1 MARPWL
7 ELLDPGLTAL
17 KTAVGTGFDERLNLA
32 RALNGRARHSEAQEM
47 LDQLLAEDRS
57 HADAWFERLLCFSD
71 HTDTDEGLELMAQL
85 ESLRDEQPGHGGH
98 LRNLAYL
105 RLLLQDAD
113 GADLALQQALAQ
125 DGQDPK
131 ALELAGLVQLHRNH
145 PAEARAWLL
154 KALSLRPKDPR
165 TLRLLA
171 IAMEQMGDWTGAETQ
186 LVAALRAEESYYWG
200 WHALGELLLKRGDL
214 AEGLRCIQRAR
225 SLHVCDPAS
234 YFILA
239 ELFSEQGH
247 LELAQGQLHTL
258 MLLAPPAP
266 VLAEAQALLGE
277 LKRDM
282 GDRDGAVSY
291 FSLAAE
297 TDPDAANPWAALG
310 DMAREE
316 SRWEDALRCYREALM
331 REPDAADLQ
340 VQLGYALLETRQ
352 GPAAEQAFLQALE
365 LDPGE
370 YSAYLGLSEVYRF
383 SNRREDQLGMVDQ
396 AMALAPEDA
405 DVWNA
410 RGVALEVTDRWKE
423 ATEAYE
429 KALALEP
436 QHRKAAN
443 NLGFVLEKR
452 MNHGEPELRARAI
465 EAWRQRLFICRDEGQ
480 SLKMAKEHLAGLG
493 VEEGTLREWL
503 RPEFLAAEMKG

>member
-1 MARPWL
+1 MARPWIK
-7 ELLDPGLTAL
+7 LLDPGLTAL
-17 KTAVGTGFDERLNLA
+17 KSAAGTSFEDRLELA
-32 RALNGRARHSEAQEM
+32 RALNGRARHGEAQEI

-57 HADAWFERLLCFSD
+57 HAEAWFERLLCFSD
-71 HTDTDEGLELMAQL
+71 HSEDEEGLELLGQL
-85 ESLRDEQPGHGGH
+85 ESLRDEHRKDGGH
-98 LRNLAYL
+98 LRNLGYL
-105 RLLLQDAD
+105 RLLLQDID
-113 GADLALQQALAQ
+113 GAELALQQALALN
-125 DGQDPK
+125 GQDPK

-145 PAEARAWLL
+145 PSDAKAWLL
-154 KALSLRPKDPR
+154 KSLSLHPTDPR

-171 IAMEQMGDWTGAETQ
+171 ITMEQLGDWTGAEAQ
-186 LVAALRAEESYYWG
+186 LMAALQADGAYYWG

-239 ELFSEQGH
+239 EIFSEQGH

-291 FSLAAE
+291 FTLAAE
-297 TDPDAANPWAALG
+297 TDPDASNPWAALG

-340 VQLGYALLETRQ
+340 VQLGYALIETRQ

-365 LDPGE
+365 LDPSE

-383 SNRREDQLGMVDQ
+383 ANRREDQMGMVDQ
-396 AMALAPEDA
+396 AMTLAPDDA

-410 RGVALEVTDRWKE
+410 RGVALEVTGRLLE

-429 KALALEP
+429 KALALDP
-436 QHRKAAN
+436 LHRKAAN

-452 MNHGEPELRARAI
+452 MEQGEPELRARAT
-465 EAWRQRLFICRDEGQ
+465 EAWKQRLLICRDEGQ
-480 SLKMAKEHLAGLG
+480 SMKMATEHLTQLG
-493 VEEGTLREWL
+493 VGDDTLREWL
-503 RPEFLAAEMKG
+503 RPEFLPAGMED

>member
-1 MARPWL
+1 MVRPWL
-7 ELLDPGLTAL
+7 KLLDPGLTAL
-17 KTAVGTGFDERLNLA
+17 KTAIGTGFDERMALA
-32 RALNGRARHSEAQEM
+32 RALNGRARHEEAREI

-57 HADAWFERLLCFSD
+57 HAEAWFERLLCLSD
-71 HTDTDEGLELMAQL
+71 HTNEEEGLELLGQL
-85 ESLRDEQPGHGGH
+85 ESLRDEHPGHAGH
-98 LRNLAYL
+98 LRNLGYL
-105 RLLLQDAD
+105 RLLLQDLD
-113 GADLALQQALAQ
+113 GAELALQQALAQ
-125 DGQDPK
+125 KGEDPK
-131 ALELAGLVQLHRNH
+131 SLELAGLVQLHRNH
-145 PAEARAWLL
+145 PAEAKGWLL
-154 KALSLRPKDPR
+154 KALSLKPRDPR

-171 IAMEQMGDWTGAETQ
+171 IAMEQLGDWTGAEAQ
-186 LVAALRAEESYYWG
+186 LVAALQAEDAYYWG

-239 ELFSEQGH
+239 EIFSEQGH

-266 VLAEAQALLGE
+266 VMAEAQALLGE

-282 GDRDGAVSY
+282 GDRDGALSY
-291 FSLAAE
+291 FSLATE
-297 TDPDAANPWAALG
+297 TDPDASNPWAALG
-310 DMAREE
+310 DMAREDA
-316 SRWEDALRCYREALM
+316 RWEDALRCYREALM

-365 LDPGE
+365 LDPSE

-383 SNRREDQLGMVDQ
+383 ANRREDQVKMVEQ
-396 AMALAPEDA
+396 AMALAPEDS

-452 MNHGEPELRARAI
+452 MDNGEPELRGRAI
-465 EAWRQRLFICRDEGQ
+465 EAWKQRLLICSDEGQ
-480 SLKMAKEHLAGLG
+480 SLKMATEHLANLG
-493 VEEGTLREWL
+493 VGEETLREWL
-503 RPEFLAAEMKG
+503 RPEFLAAGMEG

>member
-17 KTAVGTGFDERLNLA
+17 KKAVGTGFQERLDLA
-32 RALNGRARHSEAQEM
+32 RALNGRARHDEAKEL
-47 LDQLLAEDRS
+47 LDQLLAEDRA
-57 HADAWFERLLCFSD
+57 HAEAWFERLLCFND
-71 HTDTDEGLELMAQL
+71 HSGEEEGLELLSQL
-85 ESLRDEQPGHGGH
+85 ESLRDEHPKEGGH
-98 LRNLAYL
+98 LRNLGYL
-105 RLLLQDAD
+105 RLLRQDLD
-113 GADLALQQALAQ
+113 GAESVLQQALALS
-125 DGQDPK
+125 GQDPK
-131 ALELAGLVQLHRNH
+131 ALELAGLVQLHLNH
-145 PAEARAWLL
+145 ASEAKAWLL
-154 KALSLRPKDPR
+154 KALSLNPRDPR

-171 IAMEQMGDWTGAETQ
+171 IAMEELGDKAGAEAQ
-186 LVAALRAEESYYWG
+186 LVAALRADGNYYWG
-200 WHALGELLLKRGDL
+200 WHALGELLLNRGEL
-214 AEGLRCIQRAR
+214 ADGLRCIQRAR

-239 ELFSEQGH
+239 EIFSEQGH
-247 LELAQGQLHTL
+247 LELAQAQLHTL
-258 MLLAPPAP
+258 MLLAPPGP
-266 VLAEAQALLGE
+266 VLAEAQALQGE

-282 GDRDGAVSY
+282 GDRDGALSY
-291 FSLAAE
+291 FSLATE

-340 VQLGYALLETRQ
+340 VQLGYVLVETRQ
-352 GPAAEQAFLQALE
+352 SPAAEQAFLQALE

-383 SNRREDQLGMVDQ
+383 ANRREDQMSMVEQ
-396 AMALAPEDA
+396 AMALAPQDA

-410 RGVALEVTDRWKE
+410 MGVALEVTDRWPE

-452 MNHGEPELRARAI
+452 MNRDEPELRERAT
-465 EAWRQRLFICRDEGQ
+465 EAWKQRLLLCRDEGQ
-480 SLKMAKEHLAGLG
+480 SVKMAAEHLTQLG
-493 VEEGTLREWL
+493 VGDDTLREWL
-503 RPEFLAAEMKG
+503 RPDFLGTDSEG

>member
-1 MARPWL
+1 MARPWIK
-7 ELLDPGLTAL
+7 LLDPGLTAL
-17 KTAVGTGFDERLNLA
+17 KASAGTSFEDRLALA
-32 RALNGRARHSEAQEM
+32 RALNGRARHGEAQEI
-47 LDQLLAEDRS
+47 LDLLLAENRA
-57 HADAWFERLLCFSD
+57 HVDAWFERLLCFDD
-71 HTDTDEGLELMAQL
+71 HSGAEEGLELLGQM
-85 ESLRDEQPGHGGH
+85 ESIRVEHPAEGGH
-98 LRNLAYL
+98 LRNLGYL
-105 RLLLQDAD
+105 RLLLQDLD
-113 GADLALQQALAQ
+113 GAELALQQALALN
-125 DGQDPK
+125 GQDPK
-131 ALELAGLVQLHRNH
+131 CLELAGLVQLHLNH
-145 PAEARAWLL
+145 ASDAKAWLL
-154 KALSLRPKDPR
+154 KSLSLNPKDPR

-171 IAMEQMGDWTGAETQ
+171 IAMEELNDWTGAEAQ
-186 LVAALRAEESYYWG
+186 LVAALNADEFYYWG
-200 WHALGELLLKRGDL
+200 WHALGELLLKRGEL

-225 SLHVCDPAS
+225 SLNACDPAS

-239 ELFSEQGH
+239 EIFSEQGH

-258 MLLAPPAP
+258 MLLAPSAP

-291 FSLAAE
+291 FTLAAE
-297 TDPDAANPWAALG
+297 TDPDASNPWAALG

-316 SRWEDALRCYREALM
+316 CHWEDALRCYREALM

-340 VQLGYALLETRQ
+340 VQLGYVLVETHQ

-383 SNRREDQLGMVDQ
+383 ANRREDQMAMVDQ
-396 AMALAPEDA
+396 AMALAPLDA

-410 RGVALEVTDRWKE
+410 KGVALEVTNHWKE

-429 KALALEP
+429 KALELEP

-452 MNHGEPELRARAI
+452 MKNGEPDMLTRAT
-465 EAWRQRLFICRDEGQ
+465 EAWKQRLVICSDEGQ
-480 SLKMAKEHLAGLG
+480 SLKMATEHLAALG
-493 VEEGTLREWL
+493 VGDDTIREWL
-503 RPEFLAAEMKG
+503 RPGFMAAETQD

>member
-1 MARPWL
+1 
-7 ELLDPGLTAL
+7 
-17 KTAVGTGFDERLNLA
+17 
-32 RALNGRARHSEAQEM
+32 
-47 LDQLLAEDRS
+47 
-57 HADAWFERLLCFSD
+57 
-71 HTDTDEGLELMAQL
+71 
-85 ESLRDEQPGHGGH
+85 
-98 LRNLAYL
+98 
-105 RLLLQDAD
+105 
-113 GADLALQQALAQ
+113 
-125 DGQDPK
+125 
-131 ALELAGLVQLHRNH
+131 
-145 PAEARAWLL
+145 
-154 KALSLRPKDPR
+154 
-165 TLRLLA
+165 
-171 IAMEQMGDWTGAETQ
+171 
-186 LVAALRAEESYYWG
+186 
-200 WHALGELLLKRGDL
+200 
-214 AEGLRCIQRAR
+214 LRCIQRAR
-225 SLHVCDPAS
+225 SLHVTDPAS
-234 YFILA
+234 YFLLA
-239 ELFSEQGH
+239 EIFSEQGH

-258 MLLAPPAP
+258 MLLAPPVS

-282 GDRDGAVSY
+282 GDRDGAASY
-291 FSLAAE
+291 FSLATE

-316 SRWEDALRCYREALM
+316 CRWEDAMRCYREALM

-340 VQLGYALLETRQ
+340 VQLGYVLVETRQ

-383 SNRREDQLGMVDQ
+383 ANRREDQMSMVEQ

-410 RGVALEVTDRWKE
+410 KGVALEVTNHWQD

-452 MNHGEPELRARAI
+452 MNHGEPDLRARAT
-465 EAWRQRLFICRDEGQ
+465 EAWRQRLLICRDEDQ
-480 SLKMAKEHLAGLG
+480 SLKMAIDHLSNLG
-493 VEEGTLREWL
+493 IAEDTIREWL
-503 RPEFLAAEMKG
+503 RPEFLEVGSQA

>member
-1 MARPWL
+1 MVRPWIK
-7 ELLDPGLTAL
+7 LLDPGLTAL
-17 KTAVGTGFDERLNLA
+17 KSAAGTSFDERLDLA
-32 RALNGRARHSEAQEM
+32 RALNGRARHAEAQEL
-47 LDQLLAEDRS
+47 LDQLLAENRS
-57 HADAWFERLLCFSD
+57 HAEAWFERLLCFSD
-71 HTDTDEGLELMAQL
+71 HAEADEGLELMGQL
-85 ESLRDEQPGHGGH
+85 ESLRDEHPKHGGY
-98 LRNLAYL
+98 LRNLGYL
-105 RLLLQDAD
+105 RLLLQDID
-113 GADLALQQALAQ
+113 GADLALQQALAL

-131 ALELAGLVQLHRNH
+131 VLELAGLVQLHRGH
-145 PAEARAWLL
+145 PAEAKAWLL
-154 KALSLRPKDPR
+154 KSLSLKPKDSR

-171 IAMEQMGDWTGAETQ
+171 IAMEQLGDWTGAEAQ
-186 LVAALRAEESYYWG
+186 LMAALQADETYYWG

-239 ELFSEQGH
+239 EIFSEQGH

-291 FSLAAE
+291 FTLAAE
-297 TDPDAANPWAALG
+297 TDPDASNPWAALG

-316 SRWEDALRCYREALM
+316 SRWDDALRCYREALM

-365 LDPGE
+365 LDPSE

-383 SNRREDQLGMVDQ
+383 SNRREDQMGMVDQ
-396 AMALAPEDA
+396 AMALAPDDA

-410 RGVALEVTDRWKE
+410 RGVALEVTGRWKE

-429 KALALEP
+429 RALSLEP
-436 QHRKAAN
+436 HHRKAAN

-452 MNHGEPELRARAI
+452 MENGEPELRGRAT
-465 EAWRQRLFICRDEGQ
+465 EAWKQRLLICRDEGQ
-480 SLKMAKEHLAGLG
+480 SMKMATEHLARLG
-493 VEEGTLREWL
+493 VGEETLLEWL
-503 RPEFLAAEMKG
+503 RPEFLAAEMEG

>member
-7 ELLDPGLTAL
+7 KLLDPGLTAL
-17 KTAVGTGFDERLNLA
+17 KAATGTSFEDRLGLA
-32 RALNGRARHSEAQEM
+32 RALNGRARHDEAQEI

-57 HADAWFERLLCFSD
+57 HAEAWFERLLCLSD
-71 HTDTDEGLELMAQL
+71 HATEEEGLELMGQL
-85 ESLRDEQPGHGGH
+85 ESLRDEHPSAGGH
-98 LRNLAYL
+98 LRNLGYL
-105 RLLLQDAD
+105 RLLLQDVD
-113 GADLALQQALAQ
+113 GAEHALQQALALN
-125 DGQDPK
+125 GQDPK
-131 ALELAGLVQLHRNH
+131 ALELAGLVQLHLNH
-145 PAEARAWLL
+145 APEAKAWLL
-154 KALSLRPKDPR
+154 KALSLNPKDPR

-171 IAMEQMGDWTGAETQ
+171 IAMEQLGDLAGAEAQ
-186 LVAALRAEESYYWG
+186 LVAALQAEESYYWG

-234 YFILA
+234 YFILS
-239 ELFSEQGH
+239 EIFSEQGH
-247 LELAQGQLHTL
+247 LELAAGQLHTL
-258 MLLAPPAP
+258 MLLAPPRP

-282 GDRDGAVSY
+282 GDRDGALSY

-316 SRWEDALRCYREALM
+316 NRWEDALRCYREALM

-352 GPAAEQAFLQALE
+352 GQAAEQAFLQSLE

-383 SNRREDQLGMVDQ
+383 ANRREDQMSMVEQ
-396 AMALAPEDA
+396 AMVLAPDDS

-410 RGVALEVTDRWKE
+410 KGVALEVTDRWKE

-452 MNHGEPELRARAI
+452 MHHGEPELRARAT
-465 EAWRQRLFICRDEGQ
+465 EAWKQRLLICRDEGQ
-480 SLKMAKEHLAGLG
+480 SLKMATEHLASLG
-493 VEEGTLREWL
+493 VDDDTIREWL
-503 RPEFLAAEMKG
+503 RPDFLVAESSR

>member
-7 ELLDPGLTAL
+7 KLLDPGLTAL
-17 KTAVGTGFDERLNLA
+17 KERAGAAFEERLGLA
-32 RALNGRARHSEAQEM
+32 RALNGRGRHGEAKEI
-47 LDQLLAEDRS
+47 LDELLAEDRA
-57 HADAWFERLLCFSD
+57 HGEAWFERLLCHGD
-71 HTDTDEGLELMAQL
+71 QATEEEGLEILSQL
-85 ESLRDEQPGHGGH
+85 ESLRDESPKDSVH
-98 LRNLAYL
+98 LRNLGYI
-105 RLLLQDAD
+105 RLLLLDLD
-113 GADLALQQALAQ
+113 GAELALTQSLAIQ
-125 DGQDPK
+125 GQDPK
-131 ALELAGLVQLHRNH
+131 TLELMGLLHLH
-145 PAEARAWLL
+145 HGQPAEGKGWLL
-154 KALSLRPKDPR
+154 KSLSLQPKDPR

-171 IAMEQMGDWTGAETQ
+171 IALEQLGDFPGAEIQ
-186 LVAALRAEESYYWG
+186 LVAALKADECYYWG
-200 WHALGELLLKRGDL
+200 WHTLGELLLKRGDL
-214 AEGLRCIQRAR
+214 GEGFRCILRAR
-225 SLHVCDPAS
+225 SLHVTDPAS

-239 ELFSEQGH
+239 EIFSEQGH

-258 MLLAPPAP
+258 MLLAPPCP

-277 LKRDM
+277 LRRDM

-316 SRWEDALRCYREALM
+316 TRWEDALRCYREALM
-331 REPDAADLQ
+331 REPEASDLQ
-340 VQLGYALLETRQ
+340 VQMGYALLETKQ
-352 GPAAEQAFLQALE
+352 STAAEQAFLQALE

-383 SNRREDQLGMVDQ
+383 ANRREDQMGMVEQ
-396 AMALAPEDA
+396 AMALAPQDA

-410 RGVALEVTDRWKE
+410 KGVALEVTERWKD

-436 QHRKAAN
+436 HHRKAAN

-452 MNHGEPELRARAI
+452 MDHGEPELRERAV
-465 EAWRQRLFICRDEGQ
+465 EAWKQRLLICRDEGQ
-480 SLKMAKEHLAGLG
+480 SLKMATDHLTLLG
-493 VEEGTLREWL
+493 MGEETLREWI
-503 RPEFLAAEMKG
+503 RSETLAANTQA

>member
-7 ELLDPGLTAL
+7 ELLDPSLTAL
-17 KTAVGTGFDERLNLA
+17 KKAVGTGFQERLDLA
-32 RALNGRARHSEAQEM
+32 RALNGRARHDEAREI
-47 LDQLLAEDRS
+47 LEQLLAEDRA
-57 HADAWFERLLCFSD
+57 HAEAWFERLLCFDD
-71 HTDTDEGLELMAQL
+71 HSGEGEALELLGQL
-85 ESLRDEQPGHGGH
+85 ESLRDEHPADGGH
-98 LRNLAYL
+98 LRNLGYL
-105 RLLLQDAD
+105 RLLRQDPD
-113 GADLALQQALAQ
+113 GAEQALQQALALN
-125 DGQDPK
+125 GQDPK
-131 ALELAGLVQLHRNH
+131 ALELAGLVQLHLNH
-145 PAEARAWLL
+145 APEAKAWLL
-154 KALSLRPKDPR
+154 KALSLNPKDPR

-171 IAMEQMGDWTGAETQ
+171 IAMEQLGDVANAETQ
-186 LVAALRAEESYYWG
+186 LVAALRADGCYYWG
-200 WHALGELLLKRGDL
+200 WHALGELLLNRGEL

-225 SLHVCDPAS
+225 SLHVSDPAS

-239 ELFSEQGH
+239 EIFSEQGH

-258 MLLAPPAP
+258 MLFAPPAP

-282 GDRDGAVSY
+282 GDLDGAQSY
-291 FSLAAE
+291 FSLATE

-310 DMAREE
+310 DLAREE
-316 SRWEDALRCYREALM
+316 SRWDEALRCYREALL

-340 VQLGYALLETRQ
+340 VQLGYVLVETRQ
-352 GPAAEQAFLQALE
+352 TVAAEQAFLQALE

-370 YSAYLGLSEVYRF
+370 YSAFLGLSEVYRF
-383 SNRREDQLGMVDQ
+383 ANRREDQMDMVDQ
-396 AMALAPEDA
+396 AMELAPQDA

-410 RGVALEVTDRWKE
+410 KGVALEVTDRWAE

-452 MNHGEPELRARAI
+452 MNHDEPELRARAT
-465 EAWRQRLFICRDEGQ
+465 EAWKQRLLLCRDEGQ
-480 SLKMAKEHLAGLG
+480 SVKMAAEHLTQLG
-493 VEEGTLREWL
+493 VSDDTLREWL
-503 RPEFLAAEMKG
+503 RPEFLEADSEA

>member
-7 ELLDPGLTAL
+7 NLLDPGLTAL
-17 KTAVGTGFDERLNLA
+17 LNAAGKSYDERLTLA
-32 RALNGRARHSEAQEM
+32 RALNGRSRHEEAREILER
-47 LDQLLAEDRS
+47 LLAEDRS
-57 HADAWFERLLCFSD
+57 HAEAWFERLLCFSD
-71 HTDTDEGLELMAQL
+71 HAGAEEGQELLGLL
-85 ESLRDEQPGHGGH
+85 ESLRDEHPKNGGY
-98 LRNLAYL
+98 LRNIGYL
-105 RLLLQDAD
+105 RLLIQDLD
-113 GADLALQQALAQ
+113 GAELALQQALQ
-125 DGQDPK
+125 LNGQDPK
-131 ALELAGLVQLHRNH
+131 CLELAGLGQLHLNH
-145 PAEARAWLL
+145 APEAKAWLL
-154 KALSLRPKDPR
+154 KALSLNPKDPR

-171 IAMEQMGDWTGAETQ
+171 IAMEQLGDFAGAEAQ
-186 LVAALRAEESYYWG
+186 LVAALTADESYYWG
-200 WHALGELLLKRGDL
+200 WHALGELLLKRGEL
-214 AEGLRCIQRAR
+214 AEGMRCIHRAR
-225 SLHVCDPAS
+225 SLHACDPAS
-234 YFILA
+234 FFILA
-239 ELFSEQGH
+239 EIFSEQGH

-277 LKRDM
+277 IKRDL

-291 FSLAAE
+291 FSLATE
-297 TDPDAANPWAALG
+297 TDPDASNPWAALG

-316 SRWEDALRCYREALM
+316 SRWDDALRCYREALM

-340 VQLGYALLETRQ
+340 VQLGYVLVETRQ
-352 GPAAEQAFLQALE
+352 GAAAEQAFLQALE

-383 SNRREDQLGMVDQ
+383 ANRREDQMAMVEQ
-396 AMALAPEDA
+396 AMALAPQDA

-410 RGVALEVTDRWKE
+410 KGVALEVLKKWKE

-452 MNHGEPELRARAI
+452 MGHGEPELRARAT
-465 EAWRQRLFICRDEGQ
+465 EAWKQRLLICREEDQ
-480 SLKMAKEHLAGLG
+480 SLKMAIEHLANLG
-493 VEEGTLREWL
+493 VTDDTIRELL
-503 RPEFLAAEMKG
+503 RPGFLLDESEE

>member
-7 ELLDPGLTAL
+7 KLLDPGLTAL
-17 KTAVGTGFDERLNLA
+17 KTAARTSFDDRLALA
-32 RALNGRARHSEAQEM
+32 RAYNGRARHEEAREV

-57 HADAWFERLLCFSD
+57 NAEAWFERLLCFND
-71 HTDTDEGLELMAQL
+71 HSGEEEGLELMGQL
-85 ESLRDEQPGHGGH
+85 DSLRDEQPTAGGH
-98 LRNLAYL
+98 LRNLGYL
-105 RLLLQDAD
+105 RLLMQDPD
-113 GADLALQQALAQ
+113 GAEHALHQALALN
-125 DGQDPK
+125 GQDPK
-131 ALELAGLVQLHRNH
+131 ALELAGLVQLHLNQ
-145 PAEARAWLL
+145 PSDAKAWLL
-154 KALSLRPKDPR
+154 KALTLNPKDPR

-171 IAMEQMGDWTGAETQ
+171 IAMEQLGDLSGAEAQ
-186 LVAALRAEESYYWG
+186 LMAALQSEETYYWG
-200 WHALGELLLKRGDL
+200 WHALGELLLKRGEL

-225 SLHVCDPAS
+225 SLHVSDPTS

-239 ELFSEQGH
+239 EIFSEQGH

-297 TDPDAANPWAALG
+297 TDPDASNPWAALG

-316 SRWEDALRCYREALM
+316 CRWDDALRCYREALM

-340 VQLGYALLETRQ
+340 VQLGYVLVETHQ
-352 GPAAEQAFLQALE
+352 GTAAEQAFLQALE

-383 SNRREDQLGMVDQ
+383 ANRREDQMSMVEQ
-396 AMALAPEDA
+396 AMTLAPQDA

-410 RGVALEVTDRWKE
+410 RGVALEVTNRWRE

-436 QHRKAAN
+436 HHRKAAN

-452 MNHGEPELRARAI
+452 MNGGESDLRGRAT
-465 EAWRQRLFICRDEGQ
+465 EAWKQRLLICRDEDQ
-480 SLKMAKEHLAGLG
+480 SLKMATEHLANLG
-493 VEEGTLREWL
+493 IDDDTIREWL
-503 RPEFLAAEMKG
+503 RPGFLAESEA

>member
-7 ELLDPGLTAL
+7 KLLDPGLTAL
-17 KTAVGTGFDERLNLA
+17 KAAAGTSFEDRLNLA
-32 RALNGRARHSEAQEM
+32 RAFNGRARHDEAREI
-47 LDQLLAEDRS
+47 LDQLLAENRA
-57 HADAWFERLLCFSD
+57 HAEAWFERLLCFSD
-71 HTDTDEGLELMAQL
+71 HDGEEEGLELLAQL
-85 ESLRDEQPGHGGH
+85 ESLRDEHPHVGAH
-98 LRNLAYL
+98 LRNLGYL
-105 RLLLQDAD
+105 RLLMHDLD
-113 GADLALQQALAQ
+113 GAEQTLHQALTLNGKDA
-125 DGQDPK
+125 K
-131 ALELAGLVQLHRNH
+131 ALELTGLVQLHLNH
-145 PAEARAWLL
+145 TPEAKAWLL
-154 KALSLRPKDPR
+154 KALSINPKDPR

-171 IAMEQMGDWTGAETQ
+171 IAMEQLGDATGAEAQ
-186 LVAALRAEESYYWG
+186 LVAALQAEECYYWG
-200 WHALGELLLKRGDL
+200 WHALGEILLKQGEL

-225 SLHVCDPAS
+225 SLHVGDPAS

-239 ELFSEQGH
+239 EIFSEQGH

-258 MLLAPPAP
+258 MLLAPQAT

-282 GDRDGAVSY
+282 GDRDGAASY
-291 FSLAAE
+291 FSLATE

-316 SRWEDALRCYREALM
+316 SRWDDALRCYREALM

-340 VQLGYALLETRQ
+340 VQLGYVLVETRQ

-383 SNRREDQLGMVDQ
+383 ANRREDQMGMVDQ
-396 AMALAPEDA
+396 AMALAPQDA

-410 RGVALEVTDRWKE
+410 KGVALEVTKRWKE

-429 KALALEP
+429 KALAFEP

-452 MNHGEPELRARAI
+452 MNHGEPELRAQAT
-465 EAWRQRLFICRDEGQ
+465 EAWKQRLLICRDENQ
-480 SLKMAKEHLAGLG
+480 SLKMATEHLANLG
-493 VEEGTLREWL
+493 VDDNTIREWL
-503 RPEFLAAEMKG
+503 RPGFLELESQE

>member
-1 MARPWL
+1 MA
-7 ELLDPGLTAL
+7 
-17 KTAVGTGFDERLNLA
+17 
-32 RALNGRARHSEAQEM
+32 
-47 LDQLLAEDRS
+47 
-57 HADAWFERLLCFSD
+57 
-71 HTDTDEGLELMAQL
+71 
-85 ESLRDEQPGHGGH
+85 
-98 LRNLAYL
+98 
-105 RLLLQDAD
+105 
-113 GADLALQQALAQ
+113 ALQ
-125 DGQDPK
+125 
-131 ALELAGLVQLHRNH
+131 
-145 PAEARAWLL
+145 
-154 KALSLRPKDPR
+154 
-165 TLRLLA
+165 
-171 IAMEQMGDWTGAETQ
+171 
-186 LVAALRAEESYYWG
+186 AEECYYWG

-239 ELFSEQGH
+239 EIFSEQGH

-266 VLAEAQALLGE
+266 VMAEAQALLGE

-291 FSLAAE
+291 FTLAAE
-297 TDPDAANPWAALG
+297 TDPDASNPWAALG

-316 SRWEDALRCYREALM
+316 CRWDDALRCYREALM

-340 VQLGYALLETRQ
+340 VQLGYALLESRQ
-352 GPAAEQAFLQALE
+352 GPAAEHAFLQALE

-370 YSAYLGLSEVYRF
+370 YSAYLGLSEIYRF
-383 SNRREDQLGMVDQ
+383 ANRREDQMSMVDQ
-396 AMALAPEDA
+396 AMILAPEDA

-452 MNHGEPELRARAI
+452 MNHSEPELRAQAI
-465 EAWRQRLFICRDEGQ
+465 EAWKQRLLICCDEGQ
-480 SLKMAKEHLAGLG
+480 SLKMATEHLAHLG
-493 VEEGTLREWL
+493 VDEEALRDWL
-503 RPEFLAAEMKG
+503 RPKFLAADLEG

>member
-7 ELLDPGLTAL
+7 KLLDPGLTAL
-17 KTAVGTGFDERLNLA
+17 KTAARTSFDDRLALA
-32 RALNGRARHSEAQEM
+32 RAYNGRARHEEAREV

-57 HADAWFERLLCFSD
+57 NAEAWFERLLCFND
-71 HTDTDEGLELMAQL
+71 HSGEEEGLELMGQL
-85 ESLRDEQPGHGGH
+85 DSLRDEQPTAGGH
-98 LRNLAYL
+98 LRNLGYL
-105 RLLLQDAD
+105 RLLMQDPD
-113 GADLALQQALAQ
+113 GAEHALHQALALN
-125 DGQDPK
+125 GQDPK
-131 ALELAGLVQLHRNH
+131 ALELAGLVQLHLNQ
-145 PAEARAWLL
+145 PSDAKAWLL
-154 KALSLRPKDPR
+154 KALTLNPKDPR

-171 IAMEQMGDWTGAETQ
+171 IAMEQLGDLSGAEAQ
-186 LVAALRAEESYYWG
+186 LMAALQSEETYYWG
-200 WHALGELLLKRGDL
+200 WHALGELLLKRGEL

-225 SLHVCDPAS
+225 SLHVSDPTS

-239 ELFSEQGH
+239 EIFSEQGH

-297 TDPDAANPWAALG
+297 TDPDASNPWAALG

-316 SRWEDALRCYREALM
+316 CRWDDALRCYREALM

-340 VQLGYALLETRQ
+340 VQLGYVLVETHQ
-352 GPAAEQAFLQALE
+352 GTAAEQAFLQALE

-383 SNRREDQLGMVDQ
+383 ANRREDQISMVEQ
-396 AMALAPEDA
+396 AMTLAPQDA

-410 RGVALEVTDRWKE
+410 RGVALEVTNRWRE

-436 QHRKAAN
+436 HHRKAAN

-452 MNHGEPELRARAI
+452 MNGGESDLRGRAT
-465 EAWRQRLFICRDEGQ
+465 EAWKQRLLICRDEDQ
-480 SLKMAKEHLAGLG
+480 SLKMATEHLANLG
-493 VEEGTLREWL
+493 IDDDTIREWL
-503 RPEFLAAEMKG
+503 RPGFLAESEA

>member
-7 ELLDPGLTAL
+7 KLLDPGLTAL
-17 KTAVGTGFDERLNLA
+17 KTAARTSFDDRLALA
-32 RALNGRARHSEAQEM
+32 RAYNGRARHEEAREV

-57 HADAWFERLLCFSD
+57 NAEAWFERLLCFND
-71 HTDTDEGLELMAQL
+71 HSGEEEGLELMGQL
-85 ESLRDEQPGHGGH
+85 DSLRDEQPTAGGH
-98 LRNLAYL
+98 LRNLGYL
-105 RLLLQDAD
+105 RLLMQDPD
-113 GADLALQQALAQ
+113 GAEQALHQALALN
-125 DGQDPK
+125 GQDPK
-131 ALELAGLVQLHRNH
+131 ALELAGLVQLHLNQ
-145 PAEARAWLL
+145 PSDAKAWLL
-154 KALSLRPKDPR
+154 KALTLNPKDPR

-171 IAMEQMGDWTGAETQ
+171 IAMEQLGDLSGAEAQ
-186 LVAALRAEESYYWG
+186 LMAALQSEETYYWG
-200 WHALGELLLKRGDL
+200 WHALGELLLKRGEL

-225 SLHVCDPAS
+225 SLHVSDPTS

-239 ELFSEQGH
+239 EIFSEQGH

-297 TDPDAANPWAALG
+297 TDPDASNPWAALG

-316 SRWEDALRCYREALM
+316 CRWDDALRCYREALM

-340 VQLGYALLETRQ
+340 VQLGYVLVETHQ
-352 GPAAEQAFLQALE
+352 GTAAEQAFLQALE

-383 SNRREDQLGMVDQ
+383 ANRREDQMSMVEQ
-396 AMALAPEDA
+396 AMTLAPQDA

-410 RGVALEVTDRWKE
+410 RGVALEVTNRWRE

-436 QHRKAAN
+436 HHRKAAN

-452 MNHGEPELRARAI
+452 MNGGESDLRGRAT
-465 EAWRQRLFICRDEGQ
+465 EAWKQRLLICRDEDQ
-480 SLKMAKEHLAGLG
+480 SLKMATEHLANLG
-493 VEEGTLREWL
+493 VDDDTIREWL
-503 RPEFLAAEMKG
+503 RPGFLAESGA

>member
-1 MARPWL
+1 MGRPWL
-7 ELLDPGLTAL
+7 KLLDSAL
-17 KTAVGTGFDERLNLA
+17 AALRSATGPSFEDRLGLA
-32 RALNGRARHSEAQEM
+32 RALNGRARHTESQEI
-47 LDQLLAEDRS
+47 LEQLLAEDRS
-57 HADAWFERLLCFSD
+57 HVEAWFERLLCLSD
-71 HTDTDEGLELMAQL
+71 HAGDEEALDLLGQL
-85 ESLRDEQPGHGGH
+85 ESLRDEHPTEGGH
-98 LRNLAYL
+98 LRNLGYL
-105 RLLLQDAD
+105 RLLMQDPS
-113 GADLALQQALAQ
+113 GAERAIQQALTLN
-125 DGQDPK
+125 GQDPK
-131 ALELAGLVQLHRNH
+131 SLELAGLVQLQLNH
-145 PAEARAWLL
+145 PSEAKAWML
-154 KALSLRPKDPR
+154 KALSLNPKDPR

-171 IAMEQMGDWTGAETQ
+171 IAMEQLGDYAGAEAQ
-186 LVAALRAEESYYWG
+186 LVAALKADEYYYWG

-239 ELFSEQGH
+239 EIFSEQGH

-258 MLLAPPAP
+258 MLLAPPGP
-266 VLAEAQALLGE
+266 VLAEAQAMLGE

-282 GDRDGAVSY
+282 GDREGAQSY
-291 FSLAAE
+291 FSLATE

-316 SRWEDALRCYREALM
+316 SRWDDALRCYREALM

-340 VQLGYALLETRQ
+340 VQLGYVLLETHQ

-383 SNRREDQLGMVDQ
+383 ANRRVDQMRMVDQ
-396 AMALAPEDA
+396 AMTLAPEDA

-410 RGVALEVTDRWKE
+410 KGVALEVTTQWRE

-452 MNHGEPELRARAI
+452 MNHGEPELRAHAI
-465 EAWRQRLFICRDEGQ
+465 EAWKQRLLICQEEGQ
-480 SLKMAKEHLAGLG
+480 SLKMATDHLTQLGLDDD
-493 VEEGTLREWL
+493 TIHEWL
-503 RPEFLAAEMKG
+503 RPGFPVGDTEE

>member
-1 MARPWL
+1 MVRPWL
-7 ELLDPGLTAL
+7 KLLDPGLTTL
-17 KTAVGTGFDERLNLA
+17 KAATGPSFEDRLALA
-32 RALNGRARHSEAQEM
+32 RAFNGRARHEEAQE
-47 LDQLLAEDRS
+47 LLEQLLAEDRA
-57 HADAWFERLLCFSD
+57 HAEVWFERLLCYGD
-71 HTDTDEGLELMAQL
+71 HTGEEEALELLGQL
-85 ESLRDEQPGHGGH
+85 ESLRDEHPADGGH

-105 RLLLQDAD
+105 RLLMADLD
-113 GADLALQQALAQ
+113 GAELALQQALALN
-125 DGQDPK
+125 GQDPK
-131 ALELAGLVQLHRNH
+131 ALELAGLLQLHLNQ
-145 PAEARAWLL
+145 PSDAKAWLL
-154 KALSLRPKDPR
+154 KALSLNPKDPR

-171 IAMEQMGDWTGAETQ
+171 ISMEQLGDFAGAEAQ
-186 LVAALRAEESYYWG
+186 LVAALSAEDSYYWG
-200 WHALGELLLKRGDL
+200 WHALGELLLKRGEL
-214 AEGLRCIQRAR
+214 AEGFRCIHRAR
-225 SLHVCDPAS
+225 SLHASEPAS
-234 YFILA
+234 FFILA
-239 ELFSEQGH
+239 EIFSEQGH

-297 TDPDAANPWAALG
+297 TDPDASNPWAALG

-316 SRWEDALRCYREALM
+316 CRWEDALRCYREALM

-340 VQLGYALLETRQ
+340 VQLGYVLVETRQ

-383 SNRREDQLGMVDQ
+383 ANRREDQMSMVDQ
-396 AMALAPEDA
+396 AMALAPQDA

-410 RGVALEVTDRWKE
+410 KGVALEVLNLWKE

-429 KALALEP
+429 KALSLEP

-452 MNHGEPELRARAI
+452 MNNGEPELRSRAT
-465 EAWRQRLFICRDEGQ
+465 EAWKQRLLICRDEDQ
-480 SLKMAKEHLAGLG
+480 SLKMATEHLTSLG
-493 VEEGTLREWL
+493 VTDETIREWL
-503 RPEFLAAEMKG
+503 RPGFLVGETEG

>member
-17 KTAVGTGFDERLNLA
+17 KKAVGTGFQERLDLA
-32 RALNGRARHSEAQEM
+32 RALNGRARHDEAKEL
-47 LDQLLAEDRS
+47 LDQLLAEDRA
-57 HADAWFERLLCFSD
+57 HAEAWFERLLCFND
-71 HTDTDEGLELMAQL
+71 HSGEEEGLELLNQL
-85 ESLRDEQPGHGGH
+85 ESLRDEQPTEGGP
-98 LRNLAYL
+98 LRNLGYL
-105 RLLLQDAD
+105 RLLRQELD
-113 GADLALQQALAQ
+113 GAEHALLQALALN
-125 DGQDPK
+125 GQDPK
-131 ALELAGLVQLHRNH
+131 TLELAGLVQLHLNH
-145 PAEARAWLL
+145 ASEAKAWLL
-154 KALSLRPKDPR
+154 KALSLNPKDPR

-171 IAMEQMGDWTGAETQ
+171 IAMEELGDMAGAEAQ
-186 LVAALRAEESYYWG
+186 LVAALRADADYYWG
-200 WHALGELLLKRGDL
+200 WHALGELLLNRGEL
-214 AEGLRCIQRAR
+214 ADGLRCIQRAR

-239 ELFSEQGH
+239 EIFSEQGH

-291 FSLAAE
+291 FSLATE
-297 TDPDAANPWAALG
+297 TDPDASNPWAALG

-316 SRWEDALRCYREALM
+316 CRWEDALRCYREALM

-340 VQLGYALLETRQ
+340 VQLGYVLVETQQ
-352 GPAAEQAFLQALE
+352 GTAAEQAFLQALE

-383 SNRREDQLGMVDQ
+383 ANRREDQMSMVEQ
-396 AMALAPEDA
+396 AMALAPQDA

-410 RGVALEVTDRWKE
+410 KGVALEVTNRWPE
-423 ATEAYE
+423 ATVAYE
-429 KALALEP
+429 KALVLEP
-436 QHRKAAN
+436 HHRKAAN

-452 MNHGEPELRARAI
+452 MHGGEPDLRARAT
-465 EAWRQRLFICRDEGQ
+465 EAWKQRLLICRDEDQ
-480 SLKMAKEHLAGLG
+480 SLKMATDHLTNLG
-493 VEEGTLREWL
+493 IDDDTIREWL
-503 RPEFLAAEMKG
+503 RPGFLVTESEA

>member
-1 MARPWL
+1 
-7 ELLDPGLTAL
+7 
-17 KTAVGTGFDERLNLA
+17 
-32 RALNGRARHSEAQEM
+32 
-47 LDQLLAEDRS
+47 
-57 HADAWFERLLCFSD
+57 
-71 HTDTDEGLELMAQL
+71 
-85 ESLRDEQPGHGGH
+85 
-98 LRNLAYL
+98 
-105 RLLLQDAD
+105 
-113 GADLALQQALAQ
+113 
-125 DGQDPK
+125 
-131 ALELAGLVQLHRNH
+131 
-145 PAEARAWLL
+145 
-154 KALSLRPKDPR
+154 
-165 TLRLLA
+165 
-171 IAMEQMGDWTGAETQ
+171 
-186 LVAALRAEESYYWG
+186 
-200 WHALGELLLKRGDL
+200 L

-239 ELFSEQGH
+239 EIFSEQGH

-282 GDRDGAVSY
+282 GDRDGAQSY
-291 FSLAAE
+291 FSLATE

-316 SRWEDALRCYREALM
+316 GRWDDALRCYREALM

-340 VQLGYALLETRQ
+340 VQLGYVLVETRQ

-365 LDPGE
+365 LDPSE

-383 SNRREDQLGMVDQ
+383 ANRREDQMGMVEQ
-396 AMALAPEDA
+396 AMVLAPEDA

-410 RGVALEVTDRWKE
+410 KGVALEVTKRWEE
-423 ATEAYE
+423 ATEAYV
-429 KALALEP
+429 KALALES

-452 MNHGEPELRARAI
+452 MNHGEPELRAQAT
-465 EAWRQRLFICRDEGQ
+465 EAWKQRLLICSDEDQ
-480 SLKMAKEHLAGLG
+480 SLKMATEHLKNLG
-493 VEEGTLREWL
+493 VEDETIREWL
-503 RPEFLAAEMKG
+503 RPGFLVTEIQD

>member
-1 MARPWL
+1 MSRPWIK
-7 ELLDPGLTAL
+7 LLDPGLTAL
-17 KTAVGTGFDERLNLA
+17 KSAAGTSFEARLTLA
-32 RALNGRARHSEAQEM
+32 RALNGRARHEEAQEI

-57 HADAWFERLLCFSD
+57 HAEAWFERLLCFHD
-71 HTDTDEGLELMAQL
+71 HTGEEEGLELLGQL
-85 ESLRDEQPGHGGH
+85 ESLRDEHPGDGGH

-105 RLLLQDAD
+105 RLLLQDLD
-113 GADLALQQALAQ
+113 GADLALQQALARN
-125 DGQDPK
+125 GQDPK
-131 ALELAGLVQLHRNH
+131 ALELAGLVQLHRSH
-145 PAEARAWLL
+145 PSDAKAWFL
-154 KALSLRPKDPR
+154 KALSLNPKDPR

-171 IAMEQMGDWTGAETQ
+171 IAMEQLNDWAGAETQ
-186 LVAALRAEESYYWG
+186 LVAALQTEECYYWG
-200 WHALGELLLKRGDL
+200 WHALGELLLKRSEL

-239 ELFSEQGH
+239 EIFSEQGH

-297 TDPDAANPWAALG
+297 TDPDASNPWAALG

-365 LDPGE
+365 LDPSE

-383 SNRREDQLGMVDQ
+383 ANRREDQMGMVDQ
-396 AMALAPEDA
+396 AMTLAPDDA

-410 RGVALEVTDRWKE
+410 RGVALEVTGRWKE
-423 ATEAYE
+423 ATEAYK
-429 KALALEP
+429 KALTLEP

-452 MNHGEPELRARAI
+452 MENGEPELRDRAT
-465 EAWRQRLFICRDEGQ
+465 EAWKQRLLICRDEGQ
-480 SLKMAKEHLAGLG
+480 SMKMATEHLARLG
-493 VEEGTLREWL
+493 VGEETLLEWL
-503 RPEFLAAEMKG
+503 RPEFLAVELEG

>member
-1 MARPWL
+1 MGRPWL

-17 KTAVGTGFDERLNLA
+17 KKAVGTGFQDRLDLA
-32 RALNGRARHSEAQEM
+32 RALNGRARHDEAKEL
-47 LDQLLAEDRS
+47 LDQLLAEDRA
-57 HADAWFERLLCFSD
+57 HPEAWFERLLCFSD
-71 HTDTDEGLELMAQL
+71 HSGEEEGLELLSQL
-85 ESLRDEQPGHGGH
+85 ESLRDEQPTEGGH
-98 LRNLAYL
+98 LRNLGYL
-105 RLLLQDAD
+105 RLLRQDLD
-113 GADLALQQALAQ
+113 GAEQALLQALALN
-125 DGQDPK
+125 GQDPK
-131 ALELAGLVQLHRNH
+131 TLELAGLVQLHLNH
-145 PAEARAWLL
+145 ASEAKAWLL
-154 KALSLRPKDPR
+154 KALSLNPKDPR

-171 IAMEQMGDWTGAETQ
+171 IAMEELGDKAGAEAQ
-186 LVAALRAEESYYWG
+186 LVAALRADGNYYWG
-200 WHALGELLLKRGDL
+200 WHALGELLLNRSEL
-214 AEGLRCIQRAR
+214 ADGLRCIQRAR

-239 ELFSEQGH
+239 EIFSEQGH

-258 MLLAPPAP
+258 MLLAPPGP
-266 VLAEAQALLGE
+266 VLAEAQALQGE

-282 GDRDGAVSY
+282 GDREGALSY
-291 FSLAAE
+291 FSLATE

-340 VQLGYALLETRQ
+340 VQLGYVLVETRQ
-352 GPAAEQAFLQALE
+352 SAAAEQAFLQALE

-383 SNRREDQLGMVDQ
+383 ANRREDQMSMVEK
-396 AMALAPEDA
+396 AMALAPQDA

-410 RGVALEVTDRWKE
+410 RGVALEVTNRWPE

-429 KALALEP
+429 KALTLEP

-452 MNHGEPELRARAI
+452 MNRDEPELRERAT
-465 EAWRQRLFICRDEGQ
+465 EAWKQRLLLCRDEGQ
-480 SLKMAKEHLAGLG
+480 SVKMAAEHLTQLG
-493 VEEGTLREWL
+493 VGEATLREWL
-503 RPEFLAAEMKG
+503 RPDFLSLDSQG

>member
-1 MARPWL
+1 MLRPWL
-7 ELLDPGLTAL
+7 KLLDPGLTAL
-17 KTAVGTGFDERLNLA
+17 KAAAGTSFVDRLALA
-32 RALNGRARHSEAQEM
+32 RAFNGRARHEEAREI
-47 LDQLLAEDRS
+47 LDQLLAEDRA
-57 HADAWFERLLCFSD
+57 HAEAWFERLLCFSD
-71 HTDTDEGLELMAQL
+71 HDGEEEGLDLLAQL
-85 ESLRDEQPGHGGH
+85 ESLRDEHPHAGPH
-98 LRNLAYL
+98 LRNLGYL
-105 RLLLQDAD
+105 RLLMHDLD
-113 GADLALQQALAQ
+113 GAERTLHQALALNGN
-125 DGQDPK
+125 DAK
-131 ALELAGLVQLHRNH
+131 ALELTGLVQLHLNH
-145 PAEARAWLL
+145 AAEAKAWLL
-154 KALSLRPKDPR
+154 KALSLNPKDPR

-171 IAMEQMGDWTGAETQ
+171 IAMEQLGDLSGAEAQ
-186 LVAALRAEESYYWG
+186 LVAALRAEECYYWG
-200 WHALGELLLKRGDL
+200 WHTLGELLLKRGDL

-225 SLHVCDPAS
+225 SLHVTDPAS
-234 YFILA
+234 YFLLA
-239 ELFSEQGH
+239 EIFSEQGH

-258 MLLAPPAP
+258 MLLAPPVS

-282 GDRDGAVSY
+282 GDRDGAASY
-291 FSLAAE
+291 FSLATE

-316 SRWEDALRCYREALM
+316 CRWEDAMRCYREALM

-340 VQLGYALLETRQ
+340 VQLGYVLVETRQ

-383 SNRREDQLGMVDQ
+383 ANRREDQMSMVEQ

-410 RGVALEVTDRWKE
+410 KGVALEVTNHWQD

-452 MNHGEPELRARAI
+452 MNHGEPDLRARAT
-465 EAWRQRLFICRDEGQ
+465 EAWRQRLLICRDEDQ
-480 SLKMAKEHLAGLG
+480 SLKMAIDHLSNLG
-493 VEEGTLREWL
+493 IAEDTIREWL
-503 RPEFLAAEMKG
+503 RPEFLEVGSQA